1 MVIRSAKAE
10 GGGAFWP
17 LFTMETIQ
25 VVDSEILSQMDEQ
38 EAREAV
44 DDIKKGINTQKVP
57 SQVFGMVYEDSPDW
71 LSIKEGGHRGRV
83 YEVLPRT

>member
-38 EAREAV
+38 EARHLIS
-44 DDIKKGINTQKVP
+44 DIKKNISTVRAQI
-57 SQVFGMVYEDSPDW
+57 YELDRRQGW
-71 LSIKEGGHRGRV
+71 KALAI
-83 YEVLPRT
+83 EVLQLAR

>member
-25 VVDSEILSQMDEQ
+25 VVDSEILSQMDDQ
-38 EAREAV
+38 EARHLIS
-44 DDIKKGINTQKVP
+44 DIKKNISTVRAQI
-57 SQVFGMVYEDSPDW
+57 YELDRRQGWKALGYRSFAA
-71 LSIKEGGHRGRV
+71 
-83 YEVLPRT
+83 